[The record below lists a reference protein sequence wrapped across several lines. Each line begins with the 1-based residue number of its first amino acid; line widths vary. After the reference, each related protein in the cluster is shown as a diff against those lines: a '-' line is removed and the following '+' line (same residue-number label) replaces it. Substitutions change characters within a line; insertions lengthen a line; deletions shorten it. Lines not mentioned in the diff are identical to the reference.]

1 MCAERKERLQS
12 MSFWTWDPLDTAW
25 SARFNELVAYRT
37 EHGRF
42 PPRTMPGGLAAWIQT
57 QRNTRATMDPERKER
72 LDAISFVW
80 DVPETVWSS
89 KYDELIA
96 YHAEHGR
103 LPPEST
109 PVLGTWIRNQRHG
122 RSTMDPE
129 RKARLD
135 AFFGVVVEPARR
147 GVVCAVRRAARIP
160 SRARHAA
167 ATIDD
172 WARKVG
178 PQPAQ
183 CQLDNERR
191 SQGEARVGAAL
202 EVAPCGGGCASLI
215 DEVMREKN
223 RLRCPL
229 KL

>member
-1 MCAERKERLQS
+1 MP
-12 MSFWTWDPLDTAW
+12 FWTWDALDTAW
-25 SARFNELVAYRT
+25 SARYNELVAYRT

-109 PVLGTWIRNQRHG
+109 PVLGTWIQNQRQG

-135 AFFGVVVEPARR
+135 AFSAWSWSPLDEAWSARYGELLAYQAEHGMLPPPSMTGLGKWVR
-147 GVVCAVRRAARIP
+147 NQRNARSTMSADRKAKLESVPHWKWPVRRA
-160 SRARHAA
+160 
-167 ATIDD
+167 
-172 WARKVG
+172 
-178 PQPAQ
+178 
-183 CQLDNERR
+183 
-191 SQGEARVGAAL
+191 
-202 EVAPCGGGCASLI
+202 
-215 DEVMREKN
+215 MR
-223 RLRCPL
+223 
-229 KL
+229 